1 MEADVKAHFKKKEP
15 EKQDILVDPAKLQFF
30 IEMCESNKRKFIDKP
45 LSDYDRSIKKSYEKR
60 KSGSSSFDVPQLG
73 AQQKQSIEPLV
84 ILNQEQQG
92 FLGSCNRQSSLLIS

>member
-1 MEADVKAHFKKKEP
+1 MEP
-15 EKQDILVDPAKLQFF
+15 EKQDKPVDPAKFKK
-30 IEMCESNKRKFIDKP
+30 IIGMCKSNKRKFIDKP
-45 LSDYDRSIKKSYEKR
+45 LSDYDRSIKKSYDKR
-60 KSGSSSFDVPQLG
+60 KSRSSSAFDVLQLG